1 MAELTWHPKKSPEY
15 MKDTFALLLKYSL
28 QGRTRDLQRL
38 IESKPAEVRECVNR
52 LNNAKLTAMHYAAR
66 NGQLGCLKLLVEKAH
81 ADVNAEGLQKA
92 TPLHFASRFCRKA
105 LKPATDSLEVTSIR
119 QSYSPKAPAV
129 DQEKSIPVSIGDAS
143 LDDIDAEF
151 EWSDSEEPVAVPLLD
166 NLSLPPVP
174 TPRKLLNGQ
183 SENGWTALHY
193 ASVRGNEIAT
203 KQLLQEP
210 NIDFEIP
217 DRDGMRPLHWAA
229 LRNEMDI
236 VTQLLIAKANLYA
249 RTKQGNLPMHFA
261 CATGNLK
268 LIQLLISVT
277 DDTDNAGCPLQLALT
292 NQDGELPIHWA
303 AANGRTE
310 VVKYCLEH
318 FVDPNLTP
326 ATGETCLHV
335 AARVGCLSTVKL
347 LLSNN
352 VNIDTEDML
361 LQTALHKAAELNNV
375 EVVQLLLEGGAD
387 MENQDYNAYTPLLL
401 AACKGHVQV
410 VRILID
416 AGADLFAQELNS
428 KGIVYLCAEENQTEV
443 LELIMNQAQ
452 ANHLVETPNI
462 NSNFPLHVAAKKGH
476 IEVVK
481 LLVKHGANVTAKNE
495 KERTALHYAAKYG
508 QYKICRLL
516 LKMIPSLVSEFDDD
530 GNLAIHLA
538 ASRGHRDVTE
548 LLLASGAP
556 IDARNTLRMTPLDWA
571 IPPLHLA
578 CKYGHVSTVKILISW
593 GADPAYRLNVDE
605 NIPNC
610 GPNAL
615 DIAIDNGQ
623 RQCAFALLREAKWE
637 QTLRNQTIGPDGL
650 IQTPMRKLIIHM
662 PDVAQFVL
670 DRCVQIVYSREAP
683 PKETYIFEFLD
694 DTYAHWS
701 TDVILKKDR
710 VSPMGVSP
718 IGFLSDKLTNIR
730 SKELGFM
737 NCSPIKTNDLP
748 DDQEPI
754 CLKPNRPYTRD
765 TRVLKNNHPLRLMV
779 QYGRLGL
786 LEHRLVTTLIN
797 HKWTRPCIVYYTNL
811 IVYAVYLIF
820 YSIYV
825 LKTKPV
831 ESVAVHNANSLTWP
845 GNQSCQFL
853 QAATPIE
860 TSPTITIFAKY
871 TVLMFAILNLGKE
884 LFQLFFNGIRYL
896 TLENLMELT
905 IFSLA
910 ILSVMDH
917 DDCYRELGVK
927 PNWQWQCAAVGI
939 FLSWLNLLLFLRR
952 IPLLGIFV
960 LMFTVIMRTF
970 AKFSVVFFL
979 FILAFAFGFYTVLSN
994 HAPFNSFG
1002 NSLLKTT
1009 VMMLGEL
1016 EFDATFNEYST
1027 SHERSDAIFF
1037 SGVTY
1042 ALFVTFLIVMSIV
1055 IMNLLVGLA
1064 VDDIKG
1070 VQNEATIQRLAMQI
1084 QLILDIES
1092 LLPHWLRRYLVTDR
1106 ITVDVEEPSDNH
1118 FWASPNRWV
1127 SQVRR
1132 RLPTTPNIQHYHES
1146 DDEDTRKFQTRLRML
1161 EERISHLQ
1169 AGQENLLSII
1179 NRLHEQ
1185 LQVWH
1190 QEPSTISMEPPVSSE

>member
-1 MAELTWHPKKSPEY
+1 
-15 MKDTFALLLKYSL
+15 
-28 QGRTRDLQRL
+28 
-38 IESKPAEVRECVNR
+38 
-52 LNNAKLTAMHYAAR
+52 
-66 NGQLGCLKLLVEKAH
+66 
-81 ADVNAEGLQKA
+81 
-92 TPLHFASRFCRKA
+92 
-105 LKPATDSLEVTSIR
+105 
-119 QSYSPKAPAV
+119 
-129 DQEKSIPVSIGDAS
+129 
-143 LDDIDAEF
+143 
-151 EWSDSEEPVAVPLLD
+151 
-166 NLSLPPVP
+166 
-174 TPRKLLNGQ
+174 
-183 SENGWTALHY
+183 
-193 ASVRGNEIAT
+193 
-203 KQLLQEP
+203 
-210 NIDFEIP
+210 
-217 DRDGMRPLHWAA
+217 
-229 LRNEMDI
+229 
-236 VTQLLIAKANLYA
+236 
-249 RTKQGNLPMHFA
+249 
-261 CATGNLK
+261 
-268 LIQLLISVT
+268 
-277 DDTDNAGCPLQLALT
+277 
-292 NQDGELPIHWA
+292 
-303 AANGRTE
+303 
-310 VVKYCLEH
+310 
-318 FVDPNLTP
+318 
-326 ATGETCLHV
+326 
-335 AARVGCLSTVKL
+335 
-347 LLSNN
+347 
-352 VNIDTEDML
+352 
-361 LQTALHKAAELNNV
+361 
-375 EVVQLLLEGGAD
+375 
-387 MENQDYNAYTPLLL
+387 
-401 AACKGHVQV
+401 
-410 VRILID
+410 
-416 AGADLFAQELNS
+416 
-428 KGIVYLCAEENQTEV
+428 
-443 LELIMNQAQ
+443 
-452 ANHLVETPNI
+452 
-462 NSNFPLHVAAKKGH
+462 
-476 IEVVK
+476 
-481 LLVKHGANVTAKNE
+481 
-495 KERTALHYAAKYG
+495 
-508 QYKICRLL
+508 
-516 LKMIPSLVSEFDDD
+516 MIPSLVSEFDDD

-538 ASRGHRDVTE
+538 ASQGHRDVTE

-571 IPPLHLA
+571 VA
-578 CKYGHVSTVKILISW
+578 
-593 GADPAYRLNVDE
+593 
-605 NIPNC
+605 
-610 GPNAL
+610 
-615 DIAIDNGQ
+615 NGQ
-623 RQCAFALLREAKWE
+623 NDCVTCLLEKGAPVNPTDRS
-637 QTLRNQTIGPDGL
+637 NSMGL
-650 IQTPMRKLIIHM
+650 IIISSRCPSFIDAVNIELTILSFAQILLIAELFI
-662 PDVAQFVL
+662 DVAQLVL
-670 DRCVQIVYSREAP
+670 DRCVQIVTSREAP

-718 IGFLSDKLTNIR
+718 IDFLSDKLTSIR
-730 SKELGFM
+730 SK
-737 NCSPIKTNDLP
+737 
-748 DDQEPI
+748 
-754 CLKPNRPYTRD
+754 
-765 TRVLKNNHPLRLMV
+765 V
-779 QYGRLGL
+779 QHGRLGL

-831 ESVAVHNANSLTWP
+831 ESVALDNANNLTWP
-845 GNQSCQFL
+845 SNQSCQFL
-853 QAATPIE
+853 QSATPTE
-860 TSPTITIFAKY
+860 TSRTITIFAKY
-871 TVLMFAILNLGKE
+871 TVLIFAIVNLGKE

-970 AKFSVVFFL
+970 AKFSAVFFL

-1106 ITVDVEEPSDNH
+1106 LILDVEEPSRNH

-1132 RLPTTPNIQHYHES
+1132 RLPTVPDIQHYHES

-1185 LQVWH
+1185 LQLWH
-1190 QEPSTISMEPPVSSE
+1190 QEPSTISMEPPISSE